1 MKQLLLLNETWLLG
15 YCSDDPVRPELSID
29 FRTSSG
35 REVYA
40 LEDEDTGVIDG
51 IVCVAYTN
59 EVPTTVHELDYFSQS
74 ACQGGE
80 HGNHAIFYTIWSYT
94 PGAGRELINV
104 LWDYLKENKPVNRFV
119 TLSPRTEMAR
129 KFHTRNG
136 AFELQ
141 DNIETTNYEYSE
153 TS

>member
-1 MKQLLLLNETWLLG
+1 MNQLTLLNETLLLG
-15 YCSDDPVRPELSID
+15 HCNDDPVRPHLSIQ

-40 LEDEDTGVIDG
+40 LEDEDTGIIQAV
-51 IVCVAYTN
+51 VCVAYTN
-59 EVPTTVHELDYFSQS
+59 EVPTTEYELDYFSQS

-80 HGNHAIFYTIWSYT
+80 HGNHAIFYTIWSYAS
-94 PGAGRELINV
+94 GAGRELINV
-104 LWDYLKENKPVNRFV
+104 LWDYLKDNKPVKRFV

-129 KFHTRNG
+129 NFHCKNG